1 MATQTESI
9 TTSTLNFEEASD
21 QLRRGNHR
29 EASRLYWE
37 AATGAIEDVATRIGF
52 QLTRRRIYADVMEM
66 LAPWFPLE
74 RTSRIYSSIMLLRTN
89 ALEDYGLGEVWMR
102 ELADDVHELFDMLQF
117 AVSKHD
123 E

>member
-21 QLRRGNHR
+21 QSRRGNHR

-37 AATGAIEDVATRIGF
+37 AATGAIEDAAIRIGF
-52 QLTRRRIYADVMEM
+52 QLSRRRIYADVMEM

-89 ALEDYGLGEVWMR
+89 ALEDYGLGDVWMR